1 MLTGMLAD
9 GVVPGGGVAYLA
21 CVPAVESIRERCAVP
36 GAEQGVDIFLEALE
50 APFKQIV
57 HNHGLVHPPVA
68 LGNAKRLGCGYGFDV
83 RTGTYVDM
91 RQQGIVDSLQVTR
104 GALRLATSTALS
116 LLTTGVVVLPR
127 QAKRAQRVRP

>member
-1 MLTGMLAD
+1 M
-9 GVVPGGGVAYLA
+9 PG
-21 CVPAVESIRERCAVP
+21 EEH
-36 GAEQGVDIFLEALE
+36 GVDLFLDALE

-68 LGNAKRLGCGYGFDV
+68 LDNAKRLGCGVGFDV

-104 GALRLATSTALS
+104 GALQLATSTAVS
-116 LLTTGVVVLPR
+116 VLTTGVVVLPR
-127 QAKRAQRVRP
+127 QAKRAHRVRP